1 MLPLSLP
8 FPRLSP
14 RPLLRLLLAC
24 SLVCCA
30 LASDKIEKRYEF
42 SSNTIDSQLIMPDA
56 PLFTLFELAPSANLY
71 RAKSSVIVE
80 KFKQHNITL
89 IPTSTIVEFVRTQN
103 DRMPFLEE
111 KIGPLFV
118 DEYAKYHILVQ
129 DVIVT
134 PLNNVALE
142 GLHFQDF
149 QFPQKLQK
157 RATGSFPATF
167 LDELGKVKRIYFRY
181 EIKATL
187 EAIETTKQLKVGDV
201 ISPDSVNVTR
211 IPFVK
216 MSRELATKADI
227 DKYSIASYTA
237 KGTILHQND
246 LAPKIVIRRGDMVFV
261 LVNDG
266 RVILSFDGIAQQ
278 DGAVGKKIRVKNP
291 RTNKSYDV
299 IVIDEKRVE
308 VR

>member
-1 MLPLSLP
+1 MLLL
-8 FPRLSP
+8 P

-24 SLVCCA
+24 LLACCA
-30 LASDKIEKRYEF
+30 LSNDKIEKRYTF
-42 SSNTIDSQLIMPDA
+42 SDNIIDSQLIMPDA
-56 PLFTLFELAPSANLY
+56 PPFTLFELAPSVNLY
-71 RAKSSVIVE
+71 RAKASVIVE

-89 IPTSTIVEFVRTQN
+89 IPSSTIVEFVRTQN
-103 DRMPFLEE
+103 DRVPFLEE

-134 PLNNVALE
+134 PLNNLSLE

-149 QFPQKLQK
+149 QFPKKLQK
-157 RATGSFPATF
+157 RATGSFPANF
-167 LDELGKVKRIYFRY
+167 LDELGTMKRIYFRY
-181 EIKATL
+181 EVKATL
-187 EAIETTKQLKVGDV
+187 EAIETTKKLKVGDV
-201 ISPDSVNVTR
+201 ISPDSVNITR

-227 DKYSIASYTA
+227 DQYSIASYTA

-246 LAPKIVIRRGDMVFV
+246 LAPKIVIRRGDTVFV

-291 RTNKSYDV
+291 RTNKGYEV
-299 IVIDEKRVE
+299 IVMDEKRVE